1 MALSPSPPPPAAA
14 AASTEQQPSTDFA
27 SMPPQLPHPPTDFA
41 SMPPQLPPQLPHS
54 PPDTT
59 STPTSTPTSQGSETL
74 PLPANAQRWSVDD
87 VHRWA
92 VGQALLAPVAD
103 VLRQHAVDGH
113 VLLNYV
119 TNTILGE
126 ELGIAAF
133 GTRVHI
139 LEAVEMLRWRLGKD
153 KPSQEKDRSLSP
165 ASSAPLS
172 DSRSRSASPGS
183 EHAASSTSPGPGHG
197 GKRSA
202 SRIADAE
209 KKRLKRAEMKKN
221 PALYAE
227 YLQKERERN
236 ARRRERLRAER
247 GRSNSGGTAADLGS
261 YAKPYYT
268 GIR

>member
-1 MALSPSPPPPAAA
+1 MLADMALSPSPPPPSAPIA
-14 AASTEQQPSTDFA
+14 Q
-27 SMPPQLPHPPTDFA
+27 
-41 SMPPQLPPQLPHS
+41 PPQLPHS
-54 PPDTT
+54 PPDTS
-59 STPTSTPTSQGSETL
+59 STPTSTTQPAEPLPL
-74 PLPANAQRWSVDD
+74 PLPADAQRWSVDD
-87 VHRWA
+87 VCRWA
-92 VGQALLAPVAD
+92 QSQPLLAPVAST
-103 VLRQHAVDGH
+103 LRQHAVDGH

-139 LEAVEMLRWRLGKD
+139 LEAIELLRWSLGRE
-153 KPSQEKDRSLSP
+153 KPRPSEKRSLSP
-165 ASSAPLS
+165 ASGAQP
-172 DSRSRSASPGS
+172 SRSGSGSRSGSRSHSRSVSPAS
-183 EHAASSTSPGPGHG
+183 ERAASSTSPGPTHG

-202 SRIADAE
+202 SRVADAE
-209 KKRLKRAEMKKN
+209 KKRIKRAEMKKN

-247 GRSNSGGTAADLGS
+247 GRSNSGGTAAELRPE

>member
-1 MALSPSPPPPAAA
+1 MALSPSPPPPATAA
-14 AASTEQQPSTDFA
+14 AAPDTQQP
-27 SMPPQLPHPPTDFA
+27 P
-41 SMPPQLPPQLPHS
+41 PPQLPHS
-54 PPDTT
+54 PPDTS
-59 STPTSTPTSQGSETL
+59 STPASTSLGGDAL
-74 PLPANAQRWSVDD
+74 PLPADAQRWSIDD

-92 VGQALLAPVAD
+92 QSQALLAPVAS

-139 LEAVEMLRWRLGKD
+139 LEAIEMLRWSLGQG
-153 KPSQEKDRSLSP
+153 KPSPQAKACNRDRSLSP
-165 ASSAPLS
+165 ASSAHS
-172 DSRSRSASPGS
+172 DSHSRSHSRSPSPGS
-183 EHAASSTSPGPGHG
+183 EQAASSTSPGPGHG

-261 YAKPYYT
+261 LRPDYAKPYYT

>member
-14 AASTEQQPSTDFA
+14 ASTEQQPPTDLA
-27 SMPPQLPHPPTDFA
+27 SMPPQLPHPPTDFV
-41 SMPPQLPPQLPHS
+41 PPPQLPHS

-59 STPTSTPTSQGSETL
+59 STPTSQGSEAL

-92 VGQALLAPVAD
+92 AGQALLAPVAG

-133 GTRVHI
+133 GTRVHV
-139 LEAVEMLRWRLGKD
+139 LEAIEMLRWRLGKD
-153 KPSQEKDRSLSP
+153 KPGQEKDRSLSP

-172 DSRSRSASPGS
+172 DSRSRS
-183 EHAASSTSPGPGHG
+183 
-197 GKRSA
+197 
-202 SRIADAE
+202 
-209 KKRLKRAEMKKN
+209 
-221 PALYAE
+221 
-227 YLQKERERN
+227 
-236 ARRRERLRAER
+236 
-247 GRSNSGGTAADLGS
+247 
-261 YAKPYYT
+261 
-268 GIR
+268 